1 MRAAD
6 LRKRRDLLMYWA
18 RRVHFVETKR
28 EAVELA
34 RRLNWAAIA
43 LERGR

>member
-1 MRAAD
+1 MTAAD
-6 LRKRRDLLMYWA
+6 LRKRRDVLMFWA
-18 RRVHFVETKR
+18 RRVFFAETRR

-43 LERGR
+43 LERRR